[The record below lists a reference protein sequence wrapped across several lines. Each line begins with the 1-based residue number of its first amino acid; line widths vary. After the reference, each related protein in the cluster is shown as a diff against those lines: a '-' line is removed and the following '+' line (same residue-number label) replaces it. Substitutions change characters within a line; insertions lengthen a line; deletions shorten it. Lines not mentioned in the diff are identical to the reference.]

1 VEDWALVRRLVAE
14 GVPRRQVAR
23 DLGIG
28 RSTVDRALAS
38 DGPPKYERQA
48 VATSFS
54 PFEARVSVILS
65 EYPEMPATVIAERV
79 GWQGSITWFRDN
91 VRRLRPEHR
100 RPDPADRL
108 TWAPGD
114 AAQCDLWFPPAKIP
128 LEDGTRVSPPVLVVV
143 AAHSRFVT
151 AVMIPTRK
159 TEDLLLGSWE
169 LIRQLGRV
177 PRRLIWDNEAGIGQR
192 GRLAQGVAAF
202 AGTLATRVVQLRPY
216 DPESKGIVERRNG
229 WLETSFLP
237 GRSFTSPADFN
248 TQLSGWLELANQR
261 MLRTIKARP
270 LDLIQA
276 DRAAM
281 LALPPVVMGLGWR
294 EHVRLGRDYYVRLD
308 SSDYSVDPTAIG
320 RMVDVTADL
329 DRVRVRLDGRIVADH
344 ARVWARGSTVADPA
358 HVETAK
364 LLRQQFQQ
372 PRPAPADDLHRD
384 LADYDRAFGLSG
396 EVA

>member
-1 VEDWALVRRLVAE
+1 
-14 GVPRRQVAR
+14 
-23 DLGIG
+23 
-28 RSTVDRALAS
+28 LAS
-38 DGPPKYERQA
+38 DGPPKYERQP

-54 PFEARVSVILS
+54 PFEARVSAILA
-65 EYPEMPATVIAERV
+65 EYPEMPATVLAERV

-114 AAQCDLWFPPAKIP
+114 AAQCDLWFPPTKIP
-128 LEDGTRVSPPVLVVV
+128 LEDGTRVSPPVLVMV

-159 TEDLLLGSWE
+159 SEDLLLGSWE

-229 WLETSFLP
+229 CLSVEGDDVVA
-237 GRSFTSPADFN
+237 GRHLSADELRP
-248 TQLSGWLELANQR
+248 QGQASGR
-261 MLRTIKARP
+261 I
-270 LDLIQA
+270 
-276 DRAAM
+276 
-281 LALPPVVMGLGWR
+281 GLGPCPWPC
-294 EHVRLGRDYYVRLD
+294 
-308 SSDYSVDPTAIG
+308 SACPAT
-320 RMVDVTADL
+320 
-329 DRVRVRLDGRIVADH
+329 
-344 ARVWARGSTVADPA
+344 GS
-358 HVETAK
+358 
-364 LLRQQFQQ
+364 R
-372 PRPAPADDLHRD
+372 APATGSPPTCRTPP
-384 LADYDRAFGLSG
+384 AWTRC
-396 EVA
+396 

>member
-1 VEDWALVRRLVAE
+1 LVRRLVAD

-28 RSTVDRALAS
+28 RSTVDRALALERA
-38 DGPPKYERQA
+38 PKYERQA

-54 PFEARVSVILS
+54 PFEARVSAILS

-79 GWQGSITWFRDN
+79 EWQGSITWFRDN

-108 TWAPGD
+108 VWAPGD
-114 AAQCDLWFPPAKIP
+114 AAQCDLWFPPTKIP

-229 WLETSFLP
+229 WLEISFLP
-237 GRSFTSPADFN
+237 GRTFTSPADFN
-248 TQLSGWLELANQR
+248 TQLAGWLELANQR
-261 MLRTIKARP
+261 MVRTIKARP

-372 PRPAPADDLHRD
+372 PRPGPAGDDLGRD